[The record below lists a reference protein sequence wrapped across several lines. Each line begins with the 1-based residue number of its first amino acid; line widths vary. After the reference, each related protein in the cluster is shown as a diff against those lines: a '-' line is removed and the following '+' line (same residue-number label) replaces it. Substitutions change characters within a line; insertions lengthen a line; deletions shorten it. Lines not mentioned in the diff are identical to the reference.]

1 MHLEV
6 QGGDYE
12 HVLDLFADPASH
24 GKFVYRHTNLAAL
37 SKVVLNGE
45 PFDVAEYSLANHIML
60 QARGERRLAAIPVFP
75 SRAFRN
81 VALFVPLRSPLHTP
95 EQLAGKR
102 VGVGEFAMTTAVWT
116 RGHIQDACGLDWRS
130 VEWVVRPKPRFPAP
144 AGFRVVQSEEDLE
157 EQVCAG
163 KLDAIMTGRPKDHN
177 KPPAQ
182 RRLRSLTPAPDLIER
197 DYFERTRWFPIMHT
211 VVLHARVLEQESA
224 PKEIFAAYARAKQAA
239 LKRRLSATFLPGAER
254 LWDATENVDSLR
266 YGLTP
271 LNRRN
276 IETLSRYLHEQKLI
290 DKIPPTDS
298 LFVTGAA
305 DWSDDDWSDEE
316 WRTPGHP

>member
-1 MHLEV
+1 MPFEV

-12 HVLDLFADPASH
+12 HILDLFTDPAS
-24 GKFVYRHTNLAAL
+24 KDKLTYRRTNLAAL
-37 SKVVLNGE
+37 SKVVLNGD

-60 QARGERRLAAIPVFP
+60 HARGERRLVAIPVFP
-75 SRAFRN
+75 NRALRN
-81 VALFVPLRSPLHTP
+81 VALFVPVDSPLHAP
-95 EQLAGKR
+95 EQLVGKR

-116 RGHIQDACGLDWRS
+116 RGHIQEACGLDWRS

-144 AGFRVVQSEEDLE
+144 PGFRIVESEEDLE

-182 RRLRSLTPAPDLIER
+182 RRLRSLTSAPELVER
-197 DYFERTRWFPIMHT
+197 EYFERTNLFPIMHT
-211 VVLHARVLEQESA
+211 VVLHARVLEQATA
-224 PKEIFAAYARAKQAA
+224 PKAIFDAYARAKQTA
-239 LKRRLSATFLPGAER
+239 LKRRLGATFLPVAER
-254 LWDATENVDSLR
+254 LWDGSAEQHVDSVR

-276 IETLSRYLHEQKLI
+276 IETLSRYLLEQNLI
-290 DKIPPTDS
+290 ESIPPTDS

-305 DWSDDDWSDEE
+305 DWSDDE
-316 WRTPGHP
+316 WRTPEYP